1 MDYIQKI
8 GFYFDLIVKIDIF
21 LMINIIF
28 FKFLIYFFFKF

>member
-8 GFYFDLIVKIDIF
+8 GFYFDLIEKIDIF